1 MARIKGSPKTGG
13 RKKGSCNKTT
23 AEIKEF
29 YQLVLSQ
36 NLPNIQKW
44 LDKVAEDNPAKAL
57 DILIGG
63 ISEFVI
69 AKQSRVENDTT
80 ISIEK
85 IEPIILTPIN
95 KKLTNVKNV

>member
-13 RKKGSCNKTT
+13 RKKGTRNKSS

-29 YQLVLSQ
+29 YQLVLSK
-36 NLPNIQKW
+36 NLKNIQKW

-69 AKQSRVENDTT
+69 SKQSRVENDTT